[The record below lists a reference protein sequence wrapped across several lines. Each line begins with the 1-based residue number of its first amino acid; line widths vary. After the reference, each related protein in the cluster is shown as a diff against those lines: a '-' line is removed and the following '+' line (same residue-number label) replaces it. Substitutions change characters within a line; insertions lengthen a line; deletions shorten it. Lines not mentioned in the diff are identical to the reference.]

1 MKDYRAVNGRVN
13 GKLLEMAVFR
23 GAPSRTGVFGRRAT
37 KIKARL
43 RLAPQSPSFIVH
55 FVNKNS

>member
-13 GKLLEMAVFR
+13 GKLLEMAVS
-23 GAPSRTGVFGRRAT
+23 GCTIQGEESDQN
-37 KIKARL
+37 KARQRFQ